1 MKQLNFTIHINA
13 PREKVWKVLWDDA
26 SYRKWTAVF
35 SEGSYAVTDWQEG
48 SKVLFLSPSGEG
60 MFSRIAKS
68 VPNQLMSFEH
78 LGTVKDGVEQ
88 PATDETKGWEGAME
102 NYQLEDK
109 NGGTQLTLT
118 MDMMEAHENYFKE
131 HFPKALETVKSLA
144 ESTQKDNS

>member
-1 MKQLNFTIHINA
+1 MKKLSFTIQINA

-35 SEGSYAVTDWQEG
+35 SEGSHAVTDWQEG

-78 LGTVKDGVEQ
+78 LGMVKDGVEQ
-88 PATDETKGWEGAME
+88 PETEETKGWAGAME
-102 NYQLEDK
+102 NYTLEEKD
-109 NGGTQLTLT
+109 GGTALTVT
-118 MDMMEAHENYFKE
+118 MDMMEGHENYFNE
-131 HFPKALETVKSLA
+131 HFPKALEIVKSLA
-144 ESTQKDNS
+144 ESTDKDNN

>member
-1 MKQLNFTIHINA
+1 
-13 PREKVWKVLWDDA
+13 
-26 SYRKWTAVF
+26 
-35 SEGSYAVTDWQEG
+35 
-48 SKVLFLSPSGEG
+48 
-60 MFSRIAKS
+60 
-68 VPNQLMSFEH
+68 MSFEH
-78 LGTVKDGVEQ
+78 LGTVKGGVEQ
-88 PATDETKGWEGAME
+88 PATEETKGWAGATE

>member
-35 SEGSYAVTDWQEG
+35 SEGSYAVTDWQKEAKSYSCPQAVKECSAG
-48 SKVLFLSPSGEG
+48 S
-60 MFSRIAKS
+60 AKS

-88 PATDETKGWEGAME
+88 PATDERKAGRC
-102 NYQLEDK
+102 
-109 NGGTQLTLT
+109 NGKLPTRR
-118 MDMMEAHENYFKE
+118 
-131 HFPKALETVKSLA
+131 
-144 ESTQKDNS
+144 